1 MIKLNSFE
9 MLANDNAN
17 GMYSRLNILVKC
29 NTLVLLVLKL
39 EHNIMCIDISYVC

>member
-1 MIKLNSFE
+1 